1 MSLKDRI
8 TEDMKSA
15 MRAGDKARL
24 AAIRLI
30 LAGIKQREI
39 DERKTLSD
47 EEIVATLDRMRKQRR
62 ESIAQYEK
70 AGRTDLV
77 EKEAFELEVIEAYL
91 PSPLSEEEIEGL
103 IDQALAETGASGPK
117 EMGKVMGWLKPRLAG
132 RADMGEVSRRVRAR
146 LSS

>member
-91 PSPLSEEEIEGL
+91 PSPLSAEEIEGL